1 MADGFDINKFLKKS
15 GTEQEYYRQLH
26 RLDDAGLS
34 TESVEKAVQG
44 AIVSLKNPGSR
55 AFVIYGEP
63 QSGKTE
69 MMICLTAKLVDE
81 GYKTSI
87 HMLNDSVDLLDQ
99 NLRRFLGSGLAPSA
113 QNLNEVLDPSTDLK
127 SGAHVVFCKKN
138 AHNLRALIK
147 KLDGQSGVVV
157 IDDEAD
163 YATPNAKVNKKEKT
177 TINSLIEQV
186 LGPDGQYIGV
196 TATPA
201 RLNLNNTFANDSSLW
216 VKFPPHPMYTGQDT
230 FFPMDLL
237 SGGAESIEYILTL
250 IPDKG
255 DDPKYERTAILS
267 FLVNVAHLNLAE
279 GKEKNYSLLIH
290 TSGQKVDHK
299 LDLKVVKSTF
309 SILDNE
315 ADERFAKLVEQIW
328 TIARDRYPDTN
339 PDHLTS
345 YVLANVSRRS
355 ILVLNSEPE
364 FKKVG
369 QSATNPA
376 ALFTV
381 IIGGNIVSRGVTFN
395 NLLSMFFTR
404 DVKHKLQQDTYIQRA
419 RMFGSRGAY
428 LNHLELTI
436 PQKLFLDWHR
446 CFV

>member
-1 MADGFDINKFLKKS
+1 MSAYFDINKFLKNK
-15 GTEQEYYRQLH
+15 GTGQEYYRQLH
-26 RLDDAGLS
+26 RLDEAGLS

-44 AIVSLKNPGSR
+44 AIISLENPGSR

-186 LGPDGQYIGV
+186 LGHDGQYIGV

-201 RLNLNNTFANDSSLW
+201 RLNLNNTFSNDSSLW

-237 SGGAESIEYILTL
+237 SGGSESIEYILTL

-267 FLVNVAHLNLAE
+267 FLVNVAHLNMAG
-279 GKEKNYSLLIH
+279 GKERNYSLLIH

-315 ADERFAKLVEQIW
+315 TDERFSKLVEQIW
-328 TIARDRYPDTN
+328 TIAYNRDIQTLIR
-339 PDHLTS
+339 
-345 YVLANVSRRS
+345 
-355 ILVLNSEPE
+355 
-364 FKKVG
+364 
-369 QSATNPA
+369 
-376 ALFTV
+376 
-381 IIGGNIVSRGVTFN
+381 II
-395 NLLSMFFTR
+395 
-404 DVKHKLQQDTYIQRA
+404 
-419 RMFGSRGAY
+419 
-428 LNHLELTI
+428 
-436 PQKLFLDWHR
+436 
-446 CFV
+446 